1 MKPMEYKTVGDY
13 TITNV
18 ILAGKEGHE
27 LFHKQTFIGRYE
39 TYELAR
45 DKWKE
50 LTA

>member
-13 TITNV
+13 TIVNV

-39 TYELAR
+39 TFELAKS
-45 DKWKE
+45 KWKE

>member
-18 ILAGKEGHE
+18 ILAGKEGYE

-39 TYELAR
+39 TYELAKA
-45 DKWKE
+45 KWKE
-50 LTA
+50 LTG